1 VTGESAVSPSPS
13 QRPSH
18 RKEATAECARGL
30 DLGRPCMLPADPAT
44 GLCQR
49 HDPARADERR
59 FQALQAARVSHAPR
73 ALRLFGPEWADPDFK
88 SAEARIAFR
97 EAVAGARGRGELDDR
112 SAITLLRA
120 CADAAADDP
129 PQKSAAAPPLVVEV
143 ARFSPGAEPEANGQE
158 PA

>member
-1 VTGESAVSPSPS
+1 VTGELVRPTGAS
-13 QRPSH
+13 QR
-18 RKEATAECARGL
+18 RVAATGERRSCTRGVELGAPCA
-30 DLGRPCMLPADPAT
+30 LPADPAT

-49 HDPARADERR
+49 HDPTRAEERR

-120 CADAAADDP
+120 CDGAMADDP
-129 PQKSAAAPPLVVEV
+129 PQKSTAPPPVVVEV
-143 ARFSPGAEPEANGQE
+143 ARFSPGAEPEPNE
-158 PA
+158 S